1 MKVYQLIEALLLQ
14 PQDLDVVVRGYE
26 SGYNDANFVVE
37 RSLLA
42 NVGDAWYEGD
52 HVDVTEWS
60 VTQYPNAECKRAV
73 HISASPAH
81 RATD

>member
-26 SGYNDANFVVE
+26 SGYNDANFVLI
-37 RSLLA
+37 RDLLV
-42 NVGDAWYEGD
+42 NVGNAWYEGD
-52 HVDVTEWS
+52 HDDVSQWS
-60 VTQYPNAECKRAV
+60 MTQYPNAERKRAV
-73 HISASPAH
+73 HISSAPAH